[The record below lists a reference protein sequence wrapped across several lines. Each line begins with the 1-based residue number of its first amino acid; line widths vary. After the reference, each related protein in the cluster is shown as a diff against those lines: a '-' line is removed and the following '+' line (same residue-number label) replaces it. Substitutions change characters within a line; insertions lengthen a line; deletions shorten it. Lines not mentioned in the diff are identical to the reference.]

1 MELVTIFAVLVV
13 VLAVL
18 LASTSIKIVPQ
29 AQVWVVERFGR
40 FSGVLQPGL
49 NFLVP
54 FFNRVS
60 HKVSVLE
67 RQLPT
72 AQLTVITKDNV
83 EIKLHVAVFYRVT
96 QAEKSVFRIKDVD
109 GAVAT
114 MTTGTIRAACGE
126 LDLDEVQSK
135 RTHLNDR
142 IRHDLQEATA
152 EWGINITRTEILD
165 VEVDE
170 ATRGA
175 MAKQLNAARESR
187 SLVQIAEGQKLAAQ
201 LAADAQLY
209 TAQKQAD
216 AVRVRADADAYA
228 TRAIAEAIAAGGQPA
243 VDYEIMKRKVDA
255 MQALAGST
263 NSKVLIMPSNVTGVL
278 GSIETMTELVKSRG

>member
-1 MELVTIFAVLVV
+1 MELVTVFALLVV
-13 VLAVL
+13 VLAII
-18 LASTSIKIVPQ
+18 LAMTSIKIVPQ

-54 FFNRVS
+54 FFNRIG
-60 HKVSVLE
+60 HKVTVLE

-72 AQLTVITKDNV
+72 SQLSVITKDNV
-83 EIKLHVAVFYRVT
+83 EIKMHVSVFYRVT
-96 QAEKSVFRIKDVD
+96 AAEKAVYRIKDVD
-109 GAVAT
+109 GAVSM

-126 LDLDEVQSK
+126 LDFDEVQSK

-170 ATRGA
+170 TTRGA
-175 MAKQLNAARESR
+175 MAKLLNAERERR
-187 SLVQIAEGQKLAAQ
+187 STVRLAEGQREAAQ

-209 TAQKQAD
+209 TAQKQAE
-216 AVRVRADADAYA
+216 AIRVRADADAYA
-228 TRAIAEAIAAGGQPA
+228 TRILAEAIAAGGQPA
-243 VDYEIMKRKVDA
+243 IDYEIMKRKVDA

-263 NSKVLIMPSNVTGVL
+263 NSKVRIMPSNVTGVL
-278 GSIETMTELVKSRG
+278 GSIETMTEIVKARG